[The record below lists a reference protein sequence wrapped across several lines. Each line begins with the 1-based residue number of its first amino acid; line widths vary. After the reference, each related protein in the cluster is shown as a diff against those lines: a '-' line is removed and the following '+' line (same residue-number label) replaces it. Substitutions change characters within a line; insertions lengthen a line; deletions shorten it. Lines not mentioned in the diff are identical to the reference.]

1 MGGLCAED
9 RWIFLWLDPTTPRG
23 SWLVRAKFMDS
34 NETNVPCTGE
44 QQKHRPPSWTA
55 VHFLR
60 IQGRKKNVRKEK
72 LILLYIYIISKRPS
86 LSPGFSKMACQR
98 KRHTQMN
105 ASLLRGISEE
115 VIHFVIFRKL
125 GTNCPKKKFRHMH
138 KVSFFFQLNWVFGLK
153 CCLKL
158 SQLGIKVTQEFLS
171 CNC

>member
-1 MGGLCAED
+1 MQRIDEYFSDL
-9 RWIFLWLDPTTPRG
+9 IP
-23 SWLVRAKFMDS
+23 
-34 NETNVPCTGE
+34 
-44 QQKHRPPSWTA
+44 RPPGVHDLFVRNSWIPMRQTCH
-55 VHFLR
+55 VQENNKNTDRLR
-60 IQGRKKNVRKEK
+60 ELQYIFSVFKAERKTFVRKS
-72 LILLYIYIISKRPS
+72 LYCYIYIISKRPS